1 MTTKISGAGTLSA
14 GEYDEIKLSGAMKLL
29 GEIKCASLSASGA
42 VNGESIECSGEINVS
57 GAAKFSG
64 SVTAKSV
71 RISGAFKAGE
81 VKNCDTFSASGAVK
95 LEGELSAN
103 EKAEITGAVKT
114 GAVKAKNVTVKF
126 DTHSEVESLKGDNV
140 DISSKKFRL
149 FGRKFTVL
157 SSIEGDE
164 VTLKHVIAPR
174 VSGKRVTIDKGCRI
188 GLLEYSESVQ
198 ISPKAKVEKTEQIF

>member
-64 SVTAKSV
+64 SVTAKNV
-71 RISGAFKAGE
+71 RISGAFKASS
-81 VKNCDTFSASGAVK
+81 VNNCDEFSASGAIK

-103 EKAEITGAVKT
+103 EKAEITGAVKA
-114 GAVKAKNVTVKF
+114 GAVKAKSVTIKF
-126 DTHSEVESLKGDNV
+126 DASSEAESVKGESINLAPRKYKIFKRRF
-140 DISSKKFRL
+140 IS
-149 FGRKFTVL
+149 

-164 VTLKHVIAPR
+164 ITLEYVSCPR
-174 VSGKRVTIDKGCRI
+174 VFGKRVTIGKGCRI